1 MKISRRKQF
10 KRVMRFYSVGFG
22 IKEPFKV
29 LVDGT
34 FLTAALKHRLSLADR
49 LPLLLGG
56 PCTIMV
62 TPCIVTELRQLP
74 REKSVGAIAAC
85 KRLRR
90 FKCGHDLD
98 DARRHLVSLPAKDE
112 REERDEE
119 NGENE
124 ESGESEEAE
133 RQVESA
139 EDGASDQETDLPRR
153 EKFSL
158 HPALAAFR
166 ARQQEEQLGVVFSKK
181 TRSVSSSEKE
191 DRGWKEAES
200 HEAAG
205 GTVFCADAFRCICR
219 VVGQKNPSKLCVA
232 TQDRQLREK
241 LRQVSTGG
249 EEEAEQI
256 PGVPLIFLYKG
267 GILQLEPPT
276 SKTREKHKVEERKKL
291 RMGKEERRLFHET
304 RRKVKAQ
311 NAGGPTGGTSSPSV
325 ALRGTEKKKKKARK
339 GVNPLSCK
347 KTHKTIVNLPKT
359 KAKKTRSRRKKGS
372 AVGAAGAGSTSS

>member
-1 MKISRRKQF
+1 MRISRRKQF

-29 LVDGT
+29 IVDGT
-34 FLTAALKHRLSLADR
+34 FLTAALKHRISLADK

-56 PCTIMV
+56 QCSILV
-62 TPCIVTELRQLP
+62 TPCIVSELRQLP

-90 FKCGHDLD
+90 FHCKHDLD
-98 DARRHLVSLPAKDE
+98 DARRHLVSLPE
-112 REERDEE
+112 GEE
-119 NGENE
+119 NGEGEDEGKEGGE
-124 ESGESEEAE
+124 EEGEEGGKREEREAE
-133 RQVESA
+133 RFEEQSGSE
-139 EDGASDQETDLPRR
+139 GETAYPQR

-166 ARQQEEQLGVVFSKK
+166 ARQEEELLGTTFSSKN
-181 TRSVSSSEKE
+181 RGVSLSSGEKE
-191 DRGWKEAES
+191 SKGWKEEGEETPS
-200 HEAAG
+200 

-219 VVGQKNPSKLCVA
+219 VIGQRNSPKLCVA
-232 TQDRQLREK
+232 TQDRRLREK
-241 LRQVSTGG
+241 LREV
-249 EEEAEQI
+249 

-276 SKTREKHKVEERKKL
+276 SKTRAKHELEERKKL

-304 RRKVKAQ
+304 RRRAKAR
-311 NAGGPTGGTSSPSV
+311 NAAASAGTASSPSS
-325 ALRGTEKKKKKARK
+325 ALRGSEKKKKKGRK

-347 KTHKTIVNLPKT
+347 KSQKAVVTVPHT

-372 AVGAAGAGSTSS
+372 GPAAGEGGGPTTS